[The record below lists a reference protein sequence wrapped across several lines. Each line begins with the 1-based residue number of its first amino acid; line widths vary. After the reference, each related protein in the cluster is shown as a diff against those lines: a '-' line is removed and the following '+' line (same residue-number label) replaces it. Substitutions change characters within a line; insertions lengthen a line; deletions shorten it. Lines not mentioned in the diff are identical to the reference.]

1 MSSSGANSCGW
12 SFLQAL
18 TKNSLYTK
26 EQDTGNDKV
35 CVNPHANRSYF
46 RLSEESLRMCTES
59 LCSETGSAFTE
70 SNIDEI
76 AMLSV
81 VTETGPWKQASKLDG
96 FRVSKKL
103 NHCRSF
109 PPPLTSISGS
119 NGVQVKPHRE
129 GGRLVLKAV
138 TVRSSRG
145 LFHAER
151 GDGRLRL
158 RLVQDEGFDELEN
171 EEVAQE
177 EGLETGVVKKEA
189 EQVSDDSDIDEQ
201 EEEEDLSGGV
211 GNEMGMG
218 KLPRPSRCMESGHG
232 NIALLNWEPVW
243 LAAYRLTV

>member
-1 MSSSGANSCGW
+1 MSSNGANSCGW

-18 TKNSLYTK
+18 TINSLYTK
-26 EQDTGNDKV
+26 EQDTGNDEV
-35 CVNPHANRSYF
+35 YVNPHANRSYL

-76 AMLSV
+76 ALFSV

-103 NHCRSF
+103 NHCHSF

-119 NGVQVKPHRE
+119 SGVQVKPHRE

-138 TVRSSRG
+138 TVPSSRG

-158 RLVQDEGFDELEN
+158 RLVQDEGFDEEGN

-177 EGLETGVVKKEA
+177 EGFETVKKEA
-189 EQVSDDSDIDEQ
+189 EQDVDDSDIGDDED
-201 EEEEDLSGGV
+201 EEEMSGGV
-211 GNEMGMG
+211 GKEMGMG
-218 KLPRPSRCMESGHG
+218 KLPRPSRCMENGHG
-232 NIALLNWEPVW
+232 NRALLNWEPVW
-243 LAAYRLTV
+243 LPYKLTV

>member
-1 MSSSGANSCGW
+1 MSSTGANSYSW
-12 SFLQAL
+12 SFLQSL
-18 TKNSLYTK
+18 TNNSLNTK

-35 CVNPHANRSYF
+35 YNSSYF

-59 LCSETGSAFTE
+59 LCSETGSAFAE

-76 AMLSV
+76 ALLSV
-81 VTETGPWKQASKLDG
+81 VTETGPRKEASKLDG

-103 NHCRSF
+103 NHCRGF

-119 NGVQVKPHRE
+119 SGVQVIPHRE

-138 TVRSSRG
+138 TVRSSRV

-158 RLVQDEGFDELEN
+158 RLVEDEGLHDEEEN

-177 EGLETGVVKKEA
+177 EGIESGVVKKEA
-189 EQVSDDSDIDEQ
+189 EQVVDDTDIGD
-201 EEEEDLSGGV
+201 EEEEEEMSGGV
-211 GNEMGMG
+211 GNEIGMG

-232 NIALLNWEPVW
+232 NRALLNWEPDW
-243 LAAYRLTV
+243 FAAYRLTV